1 MNNIYDNGLMIL
13 GSVYKVKEYIC
24 ENSEETWEI
33 EDLIHDLEDLNENDI
48 VVVNY
53 DAPMGYTI
61 HYWKEK
67 DIVKE
72 SE

>member
-1 MNNIYDNGLMIL
+1 MNNIYDNGLMVL
-13 GSVYKVKEYIC
+13 GNVYKVKEYIC

-67 DIVKE
+67 DIIKE
-72 SE
+72 CE